1 MNNEKEYVYLLC
13 IGGEIKDL
21 IVKWWSTSN
30 EMHENM
36 EAMHAAAY
44 VFKKTAAILVY
55 EHKESDRWEYV
66 DDFQAGYVRK
76 PQYITITKDNTI
88 LYD

>member
-1 MNNEKEYVYLLC
+1 MNNEKEYAYLLC
-13 IGGEIKDL
+13 IGGEIKLL
-21 IVKWWSTSN
+21 IAKWWSTSC

-36 EAMHAAAY
+36 GAMHAAAY
-44 VFKKTAAILVY
+44 VFKKAAAIVVY

-76 PQYITITKDNTI
+76 PQYITITKDSNI